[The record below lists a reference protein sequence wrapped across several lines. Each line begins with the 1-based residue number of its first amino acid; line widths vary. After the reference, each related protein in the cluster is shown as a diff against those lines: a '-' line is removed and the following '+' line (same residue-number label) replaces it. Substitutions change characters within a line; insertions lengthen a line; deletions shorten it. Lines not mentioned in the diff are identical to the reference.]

1 MALPALLGWKIL
13 HSSVLLLWE
22 ASHILQNISLHHP
35 LLLPPPPNSATS
47 KVNLILLF
55 LNETP

>member
-13 HSSVLLLWE
+13 HPSVLLLWE

-35 LLLPPPPNSATS
+35 LLLPPLPTS

>member
-1 MALPALLGWKIL
+1 MIDGFAGLENPAFQRTSPSG
-13 HSSVLLLWE
+13 SF
-22 ASHILQNISLHHP
+22 SHLARYFS
-35 LLLPPPPNSATS
+35 PPPSAVTNPPPTS